1 MEINIDKLVEHA
13 LSPDE
18 YVFLYYLVKSKPR
31 KVNIR
36 ISTSFMEERGWIK
49 VMEEEIIA
57 RQKAIDLFK
66 EEEGL
71 DIRTYD
77 ENKMML
83 ENLQEWVSKWRELF
97 PKGVKTGGY
106 PVRGTKGGCEKKMR
120 AFIKSNKNVTMSEIF
135 KATRL
140 YIKEKANER
149 YSYMKMADYFI
160 DKDGGS
166 MLGAYIERINE
177 ENSSDTFDKQTNNL
191 MDDI

>member
-1 MEINIDKLVEHA
+1 MEINIDNLVKHG

-18 YVFLYYLVKSKPR
+18 YVFLYYLVQNKPR
-31 KVNIR
+31 KVNVR
-36 ISTSFMEERGWIK
+36 LSSSFMEERGWVK
-49 VMEEEIIA
+49 VMEEEVVA

-66 EEEGL
+66 EDNF

-77 ENKMML
+77 ESEMML
-83 ENLQEWVSKWRELF
+83 KNLEEWVGKWRELF

-106 PVRGTKGGCEKKMR
+106 PVRGTKGGCEKKMK
-120 AFIKSNKNVTMSEIF
+120 AFIKSNKSVTMSEIF

-166 MLGAYIERINE
+166 MLSAYIERINE
-177 ENSSDTFDKQTNNL
+177 EGTSNTFDKQTNNL

>member
-1 MEINIDKLVEHA
+1 MEINIDNLVEHG

-18 YVFLYYLVKSKPR
+18 YVFLYYLVQNKPR
-31 KVNIR
+31 KVNVR
-36 ISTSFMEERGWIK
+36 ISSSFMEERGWVK
-49 VMEEEIIA
+49 VMEEEVVA

-66 EEEGL
+66 EDNF

-77 ENKMML
+77 ESEMML
-83 ENLQEWVSKWRELF
+83 KNLEEWVGKWRELF

-106 PVRGTKGGCEKKMR
+106 PVRGTKGGCEKKMK
-120 AFIKSNKNVTMSEIF
+120 AFIKSNKSVTMSEIF

-166 MLGAYIERINE
+166 MLSAYIERINE
-177 ENSSDTFDKQTNNL
+177 EGTSNTFDKQTNNL